1 MNMSARRFPARTAS
15 IFLII
20 SAKVEFDTQ
29 RNPERTMKRSSLL
42 ITALAAFAAAS
53 SMPIAAGAQS
63 AAPLKKITFLTNY
76 VFNGRHAPFFVGL
89 EKGFYKDAGFDIQ
102 ITPATGSG
110 FVITAIDSGKADYG
124 MADVSSVAQGV
135 AKGAKVKGFMVYTDI
150 TTNGLASLTPYPT
163 PESVVGK
170 KIAAGQT
177 DSVRVIL
184 PIIFDA
190 KKLDPASINWQ
201 AADPSVYFSLLLS
214 GQVDLF
220 TATSD
225 GDVPAL
231 TKVAS
236 AQGKAVHFSSFAD
249 WGYDIFGYV
258 LLASNATL
266 AKDPAEAQRF
276 AEATKKAVQYAI
288 GNPDETAQIMV
299 KYNPIMNLDTV
310 KTQWVETIKSIKTPY
325 VAKNGYGAA
334 TEDRI
339 QRSIDLVEKALK
351 LDAVLTPADIYAKI
365 GN

>member
-1 MNMSARRFPARTAS
+1 MLRLRSATMLVAAVMAVLACVPVTLAQD
-15 IFLII
+15 
-20 SAKVEFDTQ
+20 AK
-29 RNPERTMKRSSLL
+29 
-42 ITALAAFAAAS
+42 
-53 SMPIAAGAQS
+53 
-63 AAPLKKITFLTNY
+63 PLKKITFLTNY
-76 VFNGRHAPFFVGL
+76 VFNGRHAPFFVGV
-89 EKGFYKDAGFDIQ
+89 EKGFYKEAGFDMDIK
-102 ITPATGSG
+102 PATGSG

-184 PIIFDA
+184 PIIFET
-190 KKLDPASINWQ
+190 KKLDPATINWQ
-201 AADPSVYFSLLLS
+201 AADPGVYFSLLLS

-231 TKVAS
+231 TKVAA
-236 AQGKAVHFSSFAD
+236 AQGKSVHFSSFAD

-258 LLASNATL
+258 LVGSNAAL
-266 AKDPAEAQRF
+266 SKDPDEAKRF
-276 AEATKKAVQYAI
+276 AEATKKAVRYSI
-288 GNPDETAQIMV
+288 DHPEETAQIMV
-299 KYNPIMNLDTV
+299 KANPTMNLDTV
-310 KTQWVETIKSIKTPY
+310 KTQWTETIKSINTPFT
-325 VAKNGYGAA
+325 AKNGYGVA
-334 TEDRI
+334 TNDRLLRTI
-339 QRSIDLVEKALK
+339 ALVKKALK
-351 LDAVLTPADIYAKI
+351 LDAALTPADIYLGA